1 MRCQTIPH
9 TSSSVT
15 TSNVKIERNM
25 AYIDRDELQDYPF
38 TGEFYKSTIDKTK
51 PLTQQVEEEVI
62 IASVVCDIQE
72 DSNARV
78 STTARAV
85 YDVYVPFDS
94 DTDEVPVQRGHMF
107 RGSQY
112 GLLVAGKVIGVFP
125 SQLGT
130 FENYSERGDDVVPH
144 RCRGYLARVEVVDV

>member
-1 MRCQTIPH
+1 
-9 TSSSVT
+9 
-15 TSNVKIERNM
+15 M

-38 TGEFYKSTIDKTK
+38 TGTFYRAVKDTSSLLNPVT
-51 PLTQQVEEEVI
+51 EEIVAE
-62 IASVVCDIQE
+62 VVCDIQE

-78 STTARAV
+78 SATARAV

-94 DTDEVPVQRGHMF
+94 DTDVVPVQRGNMF
-107 RGSQY
+107 RGYQY

-130 FENYSERGDDVVPH
+130 FENYTERGGDVVPH
-144 RCRGYLARVEVVDV
+144 RCRGYLARVEATDV